1 MKRLFCV
8 AGEAGAGKTTLTR
21 AALKAYPDHLRYL
34 TTYTTRD
41 PRQQPEDEPEYIFV
55 SREEYEQL
63 RRTSTKW
70 DHGEFYGNWY
80 GSDVSAA
87 QLELE
92 TGRSLIVTTPP
103 SIEVVHEMAQLYEV
117 NPLTIYVK
125 ACRQV
130 RQKRLMARMAIDQ
143 IARLVE
149 DDGMTGF
156 ERDASRVFEPMGVI
170 EQDVQD
176 FNDMIG
182 EYIHA

>member
-1 MKRLFCV
+1 
-8 AGEAGAGKTTLTR
+8 
-21 AALKAYPDHLRYL
+21 
-34 TTYTTRD
+34 
-41 PRQQPEDEPEYIFV
+41 
-55 SREEYEQL
+55 
-63 RRTSTKW
+63 
-70 DHGEFYGNWY
+70 
-80 GSDVSAA
+80 
-87 QLELE
+87 
-92 TGRSLIVTTPP
+92 
-103 SIEVVHEMAQLYEV
+103 MAQLYEV